1 MARFSFSFVW
11 MTALAAALCVTAATA
26 RVAKVRTLPNGLT
39 PAQQAQLR
47 RVAFAV
53 VPNPLPPGF
62 HITRVTTDL
71 ATKTYEVDYVRAR
84 DGATMRFAGGPFSG
98 SATAS
103 AGKPRSSGS
112 HGIAGFIGGVR
123 HLEST
128 PAPGSQTNMA
138 PEEEEEMAD
147 VAADSR
153 LIGPVHFS
161 NQGNCLAGNSDP
173 SLAQIRDARFSVEGC
188 NFHQPDLLIRA
199 YKSVARP

>member
-1 MARFSFSFVW
+1 MARFSIAFALVASFV
-11 MTALAAALCVTAATA
+11 MLLGASPMHTATA
-26 RVAKVRTLPNGLT
+26 HSHVLPNGLT
-39 PAQQAQLR
+39 PGQQAELR
-47 RVAFAV
+47 RLQFAV
-53 VPNPLPPGF
+53 VPNPLPAGF

-71 ATKTYEVDYVRAR
+71 TAKTYEVDYVRAR
-84 DGATMRFAGGPFSG
+84 DGATIRFGGGAFSG

-103 AGKPRSSGS
+103 SRHPSGS

-173 SLAQIRDARFSVEGC
+173 SLAQIHDARFSVEGC
-188 NFHQPDLLIRA
+188 NFQQPDLLIRA